1 MKTWYLTKKTD
12 PDGGN
17 NIGTETTYVAK
28 GGGAFIRGSAI
39 KNVSGLEALRVRIDA
54 ALQVVKGEVDD
65 PNLGVDYFGIIMS
78 NTPLSMKIQE
88 IARVVNSLDGVESLQ
103 FDRAEVDRKSGTLEL
118 YFTIKSVF
126 GDLEYNKT
134 FENIA

>member
-17 NIGTETTYVAK
+17 NLVSQDGY
-28 GGGAFIRGSAI
+28 I
-39 KNVSGLEALRVRIDA
+39 KIATDLEALRVRIDA

-88 IARVVNSLDGVESLQ
+88 IARVVNALDGVESLQ
-103 FDRAEVDRKSGTLEL
+103 FNRAEVDRKSGTLEL

>member
-17 NIGTETTYVAK
+17 NLVSQDGY
-28 GGGAFIRGSAI
+28 I
-39 KNVSGLEALRVRIDA
+39 KMATDLEALRVRIDA

-103 FDRAEVDRKSGTLEL
+103 FNRAEVNRSSGTLEM
-118 YFTIKSVF
+118 YFTIKSVY

-134 FENIA
+134 FENIT

>member
-17 NIGTETTYVAK
+17 NLVSQDGY
-28 GGGAFIRGSAI
+28 I
-39 KNVSGLEALRVRIDA
+39 KMATDLEALRVRIDA

-65 PNLGVDYFGIIMS
+65 PNLGVDYFGIIMG

-88 IARVVNSLDGVESLQ
+88 IARVVNSIEGVESLQ
-103 FDRAEVDRKSGTLEL
+103 FERAEVDRKSGTLEL
-118 YFTIKSVF
+118 FFTIKSAF
-126 GDLEYNKT
+126 GDIEYNKT

>member
-17 NIGTETTYVAK
+17 NLVSQDGY
-28 GGGAFIRGSAI
+28 I
-39 KNVSGLEALRVRIDA
+39 KMAADLEALRVRIDA

-78 NTPLSMKIQE
+78 NTPLSMKVQE
-88 IARVVNSLDGVESLQ
+88 IARVVNALEGVESLQ
-103 FDRAEVDRKSGTLEL
+103 FERAEVNRVTGTLEM
-118 YFTIKSVF
+118 YFTIKSVY